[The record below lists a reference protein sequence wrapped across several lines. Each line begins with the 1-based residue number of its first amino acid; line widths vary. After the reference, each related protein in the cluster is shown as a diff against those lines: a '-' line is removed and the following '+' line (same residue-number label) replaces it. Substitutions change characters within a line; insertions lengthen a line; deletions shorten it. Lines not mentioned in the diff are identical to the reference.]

1 MEARYGIIHFKF
13 SCLNKEEIKM
23 KVTYHGHSVVRIE
36 TNGKIIWID
45 PFITGN
51 TTSDLDAS
59 NVKADVILLTHGHGD
74 HVGDTV
80 EIAKRNN
87 ALVIASAELA
97 DLLSWEGLNTHAMSI
112 GGSYTFD
119 FGKVKITQAFHS
131 SSYVDPETRTIIYT
145 GMPTGILFT
154 AEGKTVFHAG
164 DTGLFYDMKV
174 IGERNDIDLAFLP
187 IGDNHTMGAEDASVA
202 AEWLQAKQ
210 VVPIH
215 FNTFPFIQQDPHAF
229 VSLLP
234 NGVGKVLEPGEG
246 IEL

>member
-1 MEARYGIIHFKF
+1 
-13 SCLNKEEIKM
+13 M
-23 KVTYHGHSVVRIE
+23 KVSYHGHSVVKVE
-36 TNGKIIWID
+36 TKGKTILID

-51 TTSDLDAS
+51 ANTDLDVS
-59 NVKADVILLTHGHGD
+59 TLQADVILLTHGHGD

-80 EIAKRNN
+80 EIAKRTD

-97 DLLSWEGLNTHAMSI
+97 DLLSWEGVRTHAMSI
-112 GGSYTFD
+112 GGAFEFD

-131 SSYVDPETRTIIYT
+131 SSYVNPETKTIIYT
-145 GMPTGILFT
+145 GMPTGIFFT

-174 IGERNDIDLAFLP
+174 IGERNNIDLAFLP

-215 FNTFPFIQQDPHAF
+215 FNTIPFILQDPHAF

-234 NGVGKVLEPGEG
+234 NGVGKVLEPGEE